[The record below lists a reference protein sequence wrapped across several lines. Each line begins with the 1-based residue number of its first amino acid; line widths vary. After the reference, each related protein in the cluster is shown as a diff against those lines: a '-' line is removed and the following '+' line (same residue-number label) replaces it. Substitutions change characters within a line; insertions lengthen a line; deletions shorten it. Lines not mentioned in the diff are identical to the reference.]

1 METVIPPRDHGPSTY
16 RYTWDENGEVAQV
29 TRISASPPA
38 ERDIVP
44 DYVRT
49 FLLHGTPVPTSPH
62 NNINHNIVINN
73 LPPHDRPAL
82 YDGPSRA
89 GTPQLVVPRRRSA
102 LHRSRVADFFEGFR
116 FSGGSWAGGGG
127 GENGGGGGENG
138 GGGGENGGGGGAGGG
153 DGEEVGARPGSRD
166 SGLGLGSELG
176 RVDSR
181 EGVPVGVGEE
191 ERFFLGEGA
200 RGEKGGVGGGG
211 GGDDGGIGEWR
222 VWRGGGWRAMVAVI
236 VLVTLAVLITG
247 FVCLV
252 VAISGVD
259 VEAGRS
265 AVFEGDCG
273 RAAAVDWG
281 LHAVINVFVVVL
293 VGAANYVFQVLSS
306 PTREEV
312 AAAHQR
318 GGWLDIGIPSLRNLK
333 RIEGGRALLAV
344 VVLAT
349 AVFTQIMYNAVIF
362 VSQTAPDYKAAMVGE
377 AFLRGAPLSNDIS
390 NDGTGFSRPD
400 LLSLQQQ
407 AARGELIRIPTQA
420 CIDQFSGAFETAYSA
435 VLLVSSLDTFSLT
448 QKSGGIVTNSINGL
462 APDTSSIQY
471 CLAQPAPAPT
481 CEVNL
486 NASLLGSVALL
497 NSIAL
502 VVTAAL
508 LFKRPSSFRPLAT
521 LGDAIASFLEEPDT
535 TTQGACLLSKT
546 DIWRGRW
553 PLEEAKYWVPKNHY
567 WFRSISLPR
576 WMATFIIWAIS
587 IGLTAAGIA
596 FSTTFDPSGQL
607 SAFGTASPHAL
618 MHLPSN
624 TPPAAAAVL
633 ASLPQLLLAAL
644 YFTTNA
650 LLTTYYLSHESS
662 LFATGPARPL
672 RVSARAVVGAQS
684 TSLYLTLPRPASWLL
699 MALFAGMAFVLR
711 QSCFAVAARL
721 VDVPV
726 SPNALPSDDDMGGD
740 DDPLV
745 VALGLSGVGLL
756 VLLVALVVLA
766 LAVLGLGLRRAPPV
780 GLVNGEMLGNPMV
793 LPAGSCS
800 AVVHADASSFAQGV
814 TKEDAYQQVLQ
825 QAEGLFYEQ
834 RNWVRNLSNVASL
847 LWHAYQSLPSPSNQV
862 NWAGFYT
869 LDPLSPATR
878 PQLILGPFQGK
889 VACQTIA
896 FGRGVCGAAAAT
908 GSTQVVSDVREFPG
922 HIACD
927 AASRSEVVVPITVAD
942 GKEGGRKKVVGIIDV
957 DCEAVGGF
965 DEVDRVWLER
975 LAGLIAEAC
984 DWP

>member
-16 RYTWDENGEVAQV
+16 RYTWDENGEVTQV
-29 TRISASPPA
+29 TRVRDSRSFSTERLRPGRQSAQWPFQSIITTDSDLPRPISHYSAWQQQLPPPLPPRQHPYPYQQQHPYEFDLPPHPLASNPPNNPPLPPPHPPSSASPPP

-44 DYVRT
+44 DYVRN
-49 FLLHGTPVPTSPH
+49 FLLLRGTGSPDPTTTSH
-62 NNINHNIVINN
+62 NNNNTNNNTNLITNHN
-73 LPPHDRPAL
+73 LPHDGAVAL
-82 YDGPSRA
+82 HDGASRA

-102 LHRSRVADFFEGFR
+102 LHQSRVADFFEGFR
-116 FSGGSWAGGGG
+116 FSGVGSGGGGGG
-127 GENGGGGGENG
+127 GEGGGGEG
-138 GGGGENGGGGGAGGG
+138 FEEAGS
-153 DGEEVGARPGSRD
+153 RPGSQ
-166 SGLGLGSELG
+166 SGLGAELG

-181 EGVPVGVGEE
+181 EGAPGGVGEE
-191 ERFFLGEGA
+191 QRFFLGDGFA
-200 RGEKGGVGGGG
+200 GGGG
-211 GGDDGGIGEWR
+211 GGGGGGIGGWR
-222 VWRGGGWRAMVAVI
+222 DWRDGGWRAGVALI
-236 VLVTLAVLITG
+236 VLVTFAVLITG

-252 VAISGVD
+252 VAISRVD
-259 VEAGRS
+259 VEGGRS

-281 LHAVINVFVVVL
+281 LHAVVNVFVVVL
-293 VGAANYVFQVLSS
+293 VGGANYAFQVLSS

-312 AAAHQR
+312 AAVHQR
-318 GGWLDIGIPSLRNLK
+318 GDWLDIGIPSLRNLR
-333 RIEGGRALLAV
+333 RIGGSRALLAV

-362 VSQTAPDYKAAMVGE
+362 ISQTAPDYKAAMVGE
-377 AFLRGAPLSNDIS
+377 AFLRGATLSNDIS

-407 AARGELIRIPTQA
+407 AARGELIRLPTQA
-420 CIDQFSGAFETAYSA
+420 CIDQFSGAFETEYSA
-435 VLLVSSLDTFSLT
+435 VLLVSNLDTLSLT
-448 QKSGGIVTNSINGL
+448 QKSGGIITNPISGL
-462 APDTSSIQY
+462 APDRSSIQY

-521 LGDAIASFLEEPDT
+521 LGDAIASFLEEPDP

-567 WFRSISLPR
+567 WFRSVSLPR
-576 WMATFIIWAIS
+576 WMATFIVWAVS

-596 FSTTFDPSGQL
+596 YSTALDPSGQL

-618 MHLPSN
+618 MRLSSS

-644 YFTTNA
+644 YFATNA
-650 LLTTYYLSHESS
+650 LLTTYYLSHEAS

-672 RVSARAVVGAQS
+672 RVSAHAAGAQS

-699 MALFAGMAFVLR
+699 MALFAGMALVLR
-711 QSCFAVAARL
+711 QSCFAVAVRL

-726 SPNALPSDDDMGGD
+726 SPNALPPDDDGAGAGGD
-740 DDPLV
+740 PMV

-756 VLLVALVVLA
+756 ALLAALVVLA
-766 LAVLGLGLRRAPPV
+766 LAVLGLGLRRAPPA

-800 AVVHADASSFAQGV
+800 AVVSARCHPLAREKGLERKPVMWGV
-814 TKEDAYQQVLQ
+814 
-825 QAEGLFYEQ
+825 
-834 RNWVRNLSNVASL
+834 
-847 LWHAYQSLPSPSNQV
+847 
-862 NWAGFYT
+862 YT
-869 LDPLSPATR
+869 L
-878 PQLILGPFQGK
+878 
-889 VACQTIA
+889 
-896 FGRGVCGAAAAT
+896 
-908 GSTQVVSDVREFPG
+908 E
-922 HIACD
+922 
-927 AASRSEVVVPITVAD
+927 SRTTE
-942 GKEGGRKKVVGIIDV
+942 
-957 DCEAVGGF
+957 
-965 DEVDRVWLER
+965 
-975 LAGLIAEAC
+975 
-984 DWP
+984 